1 MPGVWSTFLTKMA
14 MLGQRISHY
23 VIVQKLGEG
32 GMGVVYRAR
41 DEKLQRDVALK
52 FLETLPTGSSAGHER
67 ALQEARAI
75 SALNHPNIC
84 TVYEVGEVD
93 GRPFIAMEFVEG
105 RALSLEIPSNGLPL
119 KQVERYGMQL
129 ADALGHAHGRGV
141 IHRDLK
147 AANVMITPSGLLKV
161 LDFGISERFEPGKSG
176 DGTTVIDQ
184 SWESQHTFTGTLPYV
199 APEILKGLEADVRSD
214 IWSLGVLLYEMAAG
228 QRPFRGATAFE
239 LSAAILRERPPDISP
254 ALPPVLNSVIEKSL
268 DKDPGQRYQSAGEV
282 RAALEAASTASRTQD
297 LVSLKA
303 KEAKP
308 ALFSARNMVLLCMA
322 FALAAGVLYW
332 RGGRSGNRERKV
344 PVPGAIQSI
353 AVLPLENLSG
363 DANQDY
369 FADGMTDALITELS
383 QIRKLRVISR
393 TSVMQYKHTQKPLDQ
408 IAQELNVDA
417 VVEGSVLRDG
427 DRVRISAKLFQT
439 NVEGALWANNF
450 ERNFTD
456 ILALQGDVATAIA
469 RGIQVE
475 LSTAEQTQLARS
487 RSVVPEAYDAY
498 LRGRNETEKRT
509 PEAFRD
515 AAAYFQKAID
525 KDSTFAAAYAG
536 LADSYQYMSNYQMGS
551 PAMLMPKAKEAAEK
565 ALQLDDRL
573 AQAHTSLAAI
583 RFYHMEGGDIDGEF
597 KRAIALDPGYAQAI
611 HWYGLY
617 LAATGRKEESIR
629 ELKLAREID
638 PKSLIIRAN
647 VGFLHYLAG
656 DYNRAEEEEKN
667 TIQMDPSFVTAHG
680 YLGQIYV
687 EQRKFPEAIDEFRT
701 ALSLS
706 PGSAAAQADL
716 AYAYAISGRKSQAQE
731 ILQELQNGPD
741 TKYVSPYDLAVIYAG
756 FRDKEKTLNALEEAY
771 NERNGR
777 LVNLGVHPQFAFL
790 RGQPR
795 FQRLL
800 EQIGLNIASDGK
812 QTADRASTEK
822 LGWRPSRP
830 AKLDGFGEAP
840 IDSDRQAARRFPLK
854 HRLRGQPEVAP
865 GGHNGE
871 HHPKTR
877 REEAPANPA
886 AA

>member
-1 MPGVWSTFLTKMA
+1 LLPGKGCGELWFYNIA
-14 MLGQRISHY
+14 MLGQRLSHY

-52 FLETLPTGSSAGHER
+52 FLETLPTGSSASHER

-105 RALSLEIPSNGLPL
+105 RALSLEIPSTGLSL

-129 ADALGHAHGRGV
+129 ADALAHAHSRGV

-147 AANVMITPSGLLKV
+147 AANVMLTPSGLLKV
-161 LDFGISERFEPGKSG
+161 LDFGISQRFEPGRTG

-184 SWESQHTFTGTLPYV
+184 SWESQHTFTGTLPYI
-199 APEILKGLEADVRSD
+199 APEILKGQEADARSD

-239 LSAAILRERPPDISP
+239 LSAAILREHAPEISP

-282 RAALEAASTASRTQD
+282 KAALEAASTASRTQD
-297 LVSLKA
+297 FATLKA
-303 KEAKP
+303 KEAESRK
-308 ALFSARNMVLLCMA
+308 LFSARNIISLCLLL
-322 FALAAGVLYW
+322 ALGAGVLYW
-332 RGGRSGNRERKV
+332 RNGRAAKSERKP

-363 DANQDY
+363 DPKQDY

-383 QIRKLRVISR
+383 QIRELRVISR
-393 TSVMQYKHTQKPLDQ
+393 TSVMQYKHTQKSLDQ

-439 NVEGALWANNF
+439 NVEGALWADNF

-456 ILALQGDVATAIA
+456 ILALQSDVATAIA

-475 LSTAEQTQLARS
+475 LSAAEQSQLARS

-498 LRGRNETEKRT
+498 LRGKNEAEKRT
-509 PEAFRD
+509 PEAFHD
-515 AAAYFQKAID
+515 AANYFQKAID
-525 KDSTFAAAYAG
+525 NDKTFAAAYAG
-536 LADSYQYMSNYQMGS
+536 LADCYQYMSNYQMES
-551 PAMLMPKAKEAAEK
+551 PAVLMPRAKEAAEK

-583 RFYHMEGGDIDGEF
+583 RFYHMEGGDIEGEF
-597 KRAIALDPGYAQAI
+597 KRAIALDPSYAQAI

-617 LAATGRKEESIR
+617 LAAMGRKEESIR
-629 ELKLAREID
+629 ELKLARDID

-647 VGFLHYLAG
+647 LGFVYYLAG
-656 DYNRAEEEEKN
+656 DYNRAAEVEKN
-667 TIQMDPSFVTAHG
+667 TIQIDPSFIAAHG

-687 EQRKFPEAIDEFRT
+687 EQKKYAEAIDEFRT

-706 PGSAAAQADL
+706 PGDPAAQADL
-716 AYAYAISGRKSQAQE
+716 AYAYAISGKKAEAEE
-731 ILQELQNGPD
+731 ILQELQNRAGAR
-741 TKYVSPYDLAVIYAG
+741 YVSAYDLAVIYAG
-756 FRDKEKTLNALEEAY
+756 FRDKEKTIKALEAAY
-771 NERNGR
+771 SELNGR
-777 LVNLGVHPQFAFL
+777 LVNLGAHPQFAFL
-790 RGQPR
+790 REQPR
-795 FQRLL
+795 FQKLL
-800 EQIGLNIASDGK
+800 EQIGLSLA
-812 QTADRASTEK
+812 
-822 LGWRPSRP
+822 
-830 AKLDGFGEAP
+830 
-840 IDSDRQAARRFPLK
+840 
-854 HRLRGQPEVAP
+854 
-865 GGHNGE
+865 GHE
-871 HHPKTR
+871 TKDAT
-877 REEAPANPA
+877 A
-886 AA
+886 AASLCTGVRAVKET

>member
-1 MPGVWSTFLTKMA
+1 
-14 MLGQRISHY
+14 MLGQRLSHY
-23 VIVQKLGEG
+23 VIEQKLGEG

-52 FLETLPTGSSAGHER
+52 FLDAALTTGSSASHER

-105 RALSLEIPSNGLPL
+105 RALSMEIPSVGLSL
-119 KQVERYGMQL
+119 NQVERYGMQL
-129 ADALGHAHGRGV
+129 ADALAHAHSRGV

-147 AANVMITPSGLLKV
+147 ASNVMITPSGLLKV
-161 LDFGISERFEPGKSG
+161 LDFGISQRFEPGRTG

-184 SWESQHTFTGTLPYV
+184 SWESQHTFTGTLPYI
-199 APEILKGLEADVRSD
+199 APEILKGQEADVRSD

-239 LSAAILRERPPDISP
+239 LSAAILRERAPEISP
-254 ALPPVLNSVIEKSL
+254 AFPPVLNGVIEKAL

-282 RAALEAASTASRTQD
+282 KAALEAASTATRTHD
-297 LVSLKA
+297 YATEKIKSPGPA
-303 KEAKP
+303 KM
-308 ALFSARNMVLLCMA
+308 FSVQNIVLLCLFVGLVAGA
-322 FALAAGVLYW
+322 FYW
-332 RGGRSGNRERKV
+332 RNSRGAKREHK
-344 PVPGAIQSI
+344 PLLPGAIQSI

-363 DANQDY
+363 DAKQDY

-417 VVEGSVLRDG
+417 IVEGSVLRDG
-427 DRVRISAKLFQT
+427 DRVRVSAKLFQT
-439 NVEGALWANNF
+439 NIEKALWANNF

-456 ILALQGDVATAIA
+456 ILALQSDVATAIA

-475 LSTAEQTQLARS
+475 LSAAEQTQLARS

-498 LRGRNETEKRT
+498 LRGKNEAEKRT

-515 AAAYFQKAID
+515 AANYFQKAID
-525 KDSTFAAAYAG
+525 KDKTFAAAYAG
-536 LADSYQYMSNYQMGS
+536 LADCYQYMSNYQEES
-551 PAMLMPKAKEAAEK
+551 PAVLMPKAKEAAEK

-583 RFYHMEGGDIDGEF
+583 RFYHMEGGDIEGEF
-597 KRAIALDPGYAQAI
+597 KRAIALDPSYAQAI

-647 VGFLHYLAG
+647 LGFVYYLAG
-656 DYNRAEEEEKN
+656 DYDRAEEVEKN
-667 TIQMDPSFVTAHG
+667 TIQMDPSFIAAHG

-687 EQRKFPEAIDEFRT
+687 EQKKYPEAIDEFRT

-706 PGSAAAQADL
+706 PGDAAAQADL
-716 AYAYAISGRKSQAQE
+716 AYAYAISGKKEQAEE
-731 ILQELQNGPD
+731 ILQELQNTAGA
-741 TKYVSPYDLAVIYAG
+741 KYVSGYDLAVIYAG
-756 FRDKEKTLNALEEAY
+756 FRDKEKALQALEEAY
-771 NERNGR
+771 GERNGR
-777 LVNLGVHPQFAFL
+777 LVNLGMHPQFRFL
-790 RGQPR
+790 RGDPR
-795 FQRLL
+795 FQKLL
-800 EQIGLNIASDGK
+800 EQIGLNLKGHEAS
-812 QTADRASTEK
+812 RATI
-822 LGWRPSRP
+822 PSLFASLANETCL
-830 AKLDGFGEAP
+830 AKENLTISE
-840 IDSDRQAARRFPLK
+840 SVR
-854 HRLRGQPEVAP
+854 
-865 GGHNGE
+865 
-871 HHPKTR
+871 
-877 REEAPANPA
+877 
-886 AA
+886 